1 MYRTGRRISTY
12 LEHATEGRRAKSNHG
27 DFEPC
32 SSQTASIDCHR
43 SVAAVLS
50 SLRRG
55 QVLGFGSARCER
67 TNPDDVTDVFLAVQ
81 QFDTGYLQQH
91 EVSRCSVLLWA
102 SYITSNS

>member
-27 DFEPC
+27 DFEPRT
-32 SSQTASIDCHR
+32 SQTASIDCHR

-55 QVLGFGSARCER
+55 QVLGRARCER
-67 TNPDDVTDVFLAVQ
+67 TNPDDVKDVFL
-81 QFDTGYLQQH
+81 
-91 EVSRCSVLLWA
+91 CSAAIRHRLSTA
-102 SYITSNS
+102 T